1 MTRSKKP
8 VRCVHCGKLTS
19 PIAIYLVAGRRL
31 CYEAA
36 REAAAAGQ
44 V

>member
-8 VRCVHCGKLTS
+8 VRCDHCGKLAS
-19 PIAIYLVAGRRL
+19 PIAIYLVAGKRL
-31 CYEAA
+31 CYQAA
-36 REAAAAGQ
+36 REAAAAGK